1 MSTEPRPG
9 PRPRPP
15 APDRGHRATVLAAL
29 LLAASAVTLAYVL
42 LGGPDDPVE
51 LPADDRPN
59 AAQG

>member
-1 MSTEPRPG
+1 MTTEPR

-15 APDRGHRATVLAAL
+15 ARDRGHPATVLAAL
-29 LLAASAVTLAYVL
+29 LLAASAATLAYVL

-59 AAQG
+59 AVQG